1 MLLAPLSLVLVTQLS
16 GPGAPV
22 PLDISRPHT
31 PIFRFEQAAPPPPSA
46 LTRDHRFRRGPDQFA
61 RKAKG
66 ACVGAFIGLFA
77 GALLGAALDDG
88 KGDSGDLLGVM
99 IGGEIGAAIGGVVGW
114 RLAGNR

>member
-22 PLDISRPHT
+22 PLDISRPRT
-31 PIFRFEQAAPPPPSA
+31 PIFRFEQAPLPPPSA
-46 LTRDHRFRRGPDQFA
+46 LTRDKRFRRGPDRFA

-77 GALLGAALDDG
+77 GALFGAAVDDG

-99 IGGEIGAAIGGVVGW
+99 VGGEIGAAIGGVIGW
-114 RLAGNR
+114 RLAGNQ